1 MKKHKLEE
9 LNQHYKDAESCDDE
23 IFSEMRSNLLLV
35 SGNHYSKKTSSFFS
49 RIRNTARLNE
59 TQKLRLTKNHLH
71 KITRHYIQ
79 AITSKVP
86 GVIPM
91 AQNPLDMQD
100 KKAADLNLAVWKDTV
115 TRYQLKE
122 KFNDFIQNFVEI
134 GEMCAFIFWNP
145 FEGDVKGFEPLVDEA
160 TGQPVVDPMTGQPRM
175 DESKPIFTGGF
186 EFKNIP
192 AFNLMR
198 APQAKSMKKSP
209 YHIIRE
215 MVDKQELNSTFGDD
229 EGKKKIIGEG
239 DTGEFIVFDTNKKQY
254 RSEESQILVRYHFFR
269 PCKLYP
275 KGYYYI
281 ATERGILEEGEIPF
295 GIYPIIW
302 EGFDTYSTNP
312 RAYSI
317 IKVARPY
324 QAEINRASSQAA
336 THQITVGDDKI
347 IYQAGTKLAPGAL
360 LPGVRGLTFQGAP
373 PQILAGRDGG
383 QFLPYIE
390 SQITEMYSAC
400 MLDEINAEK
409 SGGQID
415 AYTLLFRSASAKAK
429 FSRYIEKVEAFM
441 KEFCMTTL
449 ALAKQYLPEDALI
462 QAVGKSEVINIVEF
476 RDTMPIHCQIKIEE
490 QAQDISDRLGQQLAL
505 NHLIQYAGQQM
516 DPKQLALLA
525 KEMPY
530 LKSSS
535 IVKKLTLDYDNA
547 ENDMLQIE
555 RGQMPF
561 ISPYT
566 DNKICMDEVTHRMK
580 QADFQLLAPEIQQM
594 YDEYLRIHEE
604 ETGRKVE
611 AAQRAKDGFIPT
623 GGSLITVQMQVADPS
638 SQSGTRQVRL
648 PYETIQWLIKQFEAQ
663 GVTLQDLENMNDGVV
678 ADMVQRMGPQQGQA
692 QMGMPPQA
700 MPGNFEQIQ
709 RPPIPMDQ

>member
-9 LNQHYKDAESCDDE
+9 LNQHYRDAESCDDE

-35 SGNHYSKKTSSFFS
+35 SGNHYSKKTTGFFS
-49 RIRNTARLNE
+49 RIRNSQRMNE

-79 AITSKVP
+79 AITSKLP

-91 AQNPLDMQD
+91 PQNELDMQD
-100 KKAADLNLAVWKDTV
+100 KKASDLNLSVWRDT
-115 TRYQLKE
+115 TSRYQLKE
-122 KFNDFIQNFVEI
+122 KFNEFLQNFVEI

-145 FEGDVKGFEPLVDEA
+145 SEGEIKGYEPLLDEQTGEPVLDPA
-160 TGQPVVDPMTGQPRM
+160 TGQMQQDT
-175 DESKPIFTGGF
+175 SKPIFTGGF
-186 EFKNIP
+186 EFRNIP
-192 AFNLMR
+192 GFNLMR

-215 MVDKQELNSTFGDD
+215 MVDKQELDATYGED
-229 EGKKKIIGEG
+229 EAKKRIIGDG

-269 PCKLYP
+269 PCKMYP
-275 KGYYYI
+275 RGYYYI
-281 ATERGILEEGEIPF
+281 TTERGILEEAEIPF
-295 GIYPIIW
+295 GVYPIIW

-312 RAYSI
+312 RGYSI

-347 IYQAGTKLAPGAL
+347 IYQSGTKLAPGAL

-390 SQITEMYSAC
+390 SQISEMYSAC
-400 MLDEINAEK
+400 MLEEINQEK
-409 SGGQID
+409 DAGQMD
-415 AYTLLFRSASAKAK
+415 PYTLLFRSGSSKAK
-429 FSRYIEKVEAFM
+429 FARYIEKAENFM
-441 KEFCMTTL
+441 KEFCEVTL
-449 ALAKQYLPEDALI
+449 ELAKNYLPDDMFI
-462 QAVGKSEVINIVEF
+462 QAAGKSEAINISEF
-476 RDTMPIHCQIKIEE
+476 RNTQPLSYQIKIEE

-505 NHLIQYAGQQM
+505 NHLVQYAGQNLDQ
-516 DPKQLALLA
+516 KQLALLA

-530 LKSSS
+530 LKNSA

-555 RGQMPF
+555 RGQLPF

-566 DNKICMDEVTHRMK
+566 DNKICIESVTHRMK
-580 QADFQLLAPEIQQM
+580 QADFQILPQNIQQL
-594 YDEYLRIHEE
+594 YDQYLQIHED
-604 ETGRKVE
+604 ETGRKIE
-611 AAQRAKDGFIPT
+611 ASQRAKDGFIPT
-623 GGSLITVQMQVADPS
+623 GGSLITVQMQVADPK

-648 PYETIQWLIKQFEAQ
+648 PYESIQWLLKQFEAQ
-663 GVTLQDLENMNDGVV
+663 GITLQDLEQMNDGVV
-678 ADMVQRMGPQQGQA
+678 ADMMQRMGQAGPPNQPQ
-692 QMGMPPQA
+692 PPGSDQLL
-700 MPGNFEQIQ
+700 
-709 RPPIPMDQ
+709 RPPVIQ

>member
-35 SGNHYSKKTSSFFS
+35 SGNHYSKKTTSFFS
-49 RIRNTARLNE
+49 RVRNSQKMNE

-86 GVIPM
+86 GVIPS
-91 AQNPLDMQD
+91 AQNELDMQD
-100 KKAADLNLAVWKDTV
+100 KKAADLNLSVWRDTT

-122 KFNDFIQNFVEI
+122 KFNEYIQNFVEI

-145 FEGDVKGFEPLVDEA
+145 NEGEIKGYEPLLDEA
-160 TGQPVVDPMTGQPRM
+160 TGEPALDPMTGEMQQ

-186 EFKNIP
+186 EFRNIP
-192 AFNLMR
+192 GFNLMR

-209 YHIIRE
+209 YHIVRE
-215 MVDKQELNSTFGDD
+215 MVDKNELLDVYGED
-229 EGKKKIIGEG
+229 ESKKRIIGDG

-269 PCKLYP
+269 PCKQYP

-281 ATERGILEEGEIPF
+281 TTERGILEEAEIPF

-312 RAYSI
+312 RGYSI

-347 IYQAGTKLAPGAL
+347 IYQSGTKLAPGAL

-390 SQITEMYSAC
+390 SQISEMYSAC
-400 MLDEINAEK
+400 MLEEINQEK
-409 SGGQID
+409 DSGQID
-415 AYTLLFRSASAKAK
+415 PYTLLFRSASSKAK
-429 FSRYIEKVEAFM
+429 FARYIEKVESFM

-449 ALAKQYLPEDALI
+449 ELAKQYLPDDAFI
-462 QAVGKSEVINIVEF
+462 QAVGKSEAINISEF
-476 RDTMPIHCQIKIEE
+476 RATQPLSYQIKIEE
-490 QAQDISDRLGQQLAL
+490 QSQDISDRLGQQLAL

-516 DPKQLALLA
+516 DSKQLALLA

-530 LKSSS
+530 LKNSS

-566 DNKICMDEVTHRMK
+566 DNKICIEAVTHRMK
-580 QADFQLLAPEIQQM
+580 QADFQMLPPNIQSL
-594 YDEYLRIHEE
+594 YDQYLQIHED
-604 ETGRKVE
+604 ETGRKIE

-638 SQSGTRQVRL
+638 SQSGSRQVRL
-648 PYETIQWLIKQFEAQ
+648 PYETIQWLLKQFEAQ
-663 GVTLQDLENMNDGVV
+663 GITLDDLEKMNDGVV
-678 ADMVQRMGPQQGQA
+678 ADMMQRMGQGQQPQQLNPP
-692 QMGMPPQA
+692 MGPP
-700 MPGNFEQIQ
+700 EI
-709 RPPIPMDQ
+709 R

>member
-35 SGNHYSKKTSSFFS
+35 SGNHYSKKTTSFFS
-49 RIRNTARLNE
+49 RVRNSQKMNE

-86 GVIPM
+86 GVIPS
-91 AQNPLDMQD
+91 AQNELDMQD
-100 KKAADLNLAVWKDTV
+100 KKAADLNLSVWRDTT

-122 KFNDFIQNFVEI
+122 KFNEYIQNFVEI

-145 FEGDVKGFEPLVDEA
+145 NEGEIKGYEPLLDEA
-160 TGQPVVDPMTGQPRM
+160 TGEPALDPMTGEMQQ

-186 EFKNIP
+186 EFRNIP
-192 AFNLMR
+192 GFNLMR

-209 YHIIRE
+209 YHIVRE
-215 MVDKQELNSTFGDD
+215 MVDKNELLDVYGED
-229 EGKKKIIGEG
+229 ESKKRIIGDG

-269 PCKLYP
+269 PCKQYP

-281 ATERGILEEGEIPF
+281 TTERGILEEAEIPF

-312 RAYSI
+312 RGYSI

-347 IYQAGTKLAPGAL
+347 IYQSGTKLAPGAL

-390 SQITEMYSAC
+390 SQISEMYSAC
-400 MLDEINAEK
+400 MLEEINQEK
-409 SGGQID
+409 DSGQID
-415 AYTLLFRSASAKAK
+415 PYTLLFRSASSKAK
-429 FSRYIEKVEAFM
+429 FARYIEKVESFM

-449 ALAKQYLPEDALI
+449 ELAKQYLPDDAFI
-462 QAVGKSEVINIVEF
+462 QAVGKSEAINISEF
-476 RDTMPIHCQIKIEE
+476 RATMPLSYQIKVEE
-490 QAQDISDRLGQQLAL
+490 QSQDISDRLGQQLAL

-530 LKSSS
+530 LKNST

-561 ISPYT
+561 ISPYAENSIFI
-566 DNKICMDEVTHRMK
+566 DAVIYRMK
-580 QADFQLLAPEIQQM
+580 QPDFQMLHPNIQSL
-594 YDEYLRIHEE
+594 YDQYLQIHED
-604 ETGRKVE
+604 ETGRKIE

-638 SQSGTRQVRL
+638 SQSGSRQVRL
-648 PYETIQWLIKQFEAQ
+648 PYETIQWLLKQFEAQ
-663 GVTLQDLENMNDGVV
+663 GITLDDLEKMNDGVV
-678 ADMVQRMGPQQGQA
+678 ADMMQRMGQGQQPQQLNQP
-692 QMGMPPQA
+692 MGPP
-700 MPGNFEQIQ
+700 EI
-709 RPPIPMDQ
+709 R

>member
-35 SGNHYSKKTSSFFS
+35 SGNHYSKKTTSFFS
-49 RIRNTARLNE
+49 RIRNSQKMNE

-91 AQNPLDMQD
+91 AQNELDMQD
-100 KKAADLNLAVWKDTV
+100 KKAADLNLSVWRDT
-115 TRYQLKE
+115 TSRYQLKE
-122 KFNDFIQNFVEI
+122 KFNEFIQNFVEI

-145 FEGDVKGFEPLVDEA
+145 SEGEIKGYEPMMDQA
-160 TGQPVVDPMTGQPRM
+160 TQQPVVDPMTGEMQQ
-175 DESKPIFTGGF
+175 DTSKPIFTGGF
-186 EFKNIP
+186 EFRNIP
-192 AFNLMR
+192 GFNLMR

-215 MVDKQELNSTFGDD
+215 MVDKEELDGVYGAD
-229 EGKKKIIGEG
+229 EGKKRIIGDG
-239 DTGEFIVFDTNKKQY
+239 DTGEFVVFDTNKKQY

-269 PCKLYP
+269 PCKQYP

-281 ATERGILEEGEIPF
+281 TTERGILEEAEIPF

-312 RAYSI
+312 RGYSI

-383 QFLPYIE
+383 QFLPYI
-390 SQITEMYSAC
+390 SQNISEMYSAC
-400 MLDEINAEK
+400 MLEEINMEK
-409 SGGQID
+409 DPGQVD
-415 AYTLLFRSASAKAK
+415 PYTLLFRSASAKAK
-429 FSRYIEKVEAFM
+429 FSRYIEKVENFM
-441 KEFCMTTL
+441 KEFCMVTL
-449 ALAKQYLPEDALI
+449 ELAKQYMPDDAFI
-462 QAVGKSEVINIVEF
+462 QAVGKSEAINIQEF
-476 RDTMPIHCQIKIEE
+476 RATLPMSYQIKIEE
-490 QAQDISDRLGQQLAL
+490 QSQDISDRLGQQLAL
-505 NHLIQYAGQQM
+505 NHLVQYAGQQL

-530 LKSSS
+530 LKNSS

-555 RGQMPF
+555 RGQLPF

-566 DNKICMDEVTHRMK
+566 DNKICIDAVTHRMK
-580 QADFQLLAPEIQQM
+580 QADFQMLPPNVQQL
-594 YDEYLRIHEE
+594 YDQYLQIHED
-604 ETGRKVE
+604 ETGRKLE

-663 GVTLQDLENMNDGVV
+663 GITLQDLEKMNDGVV
-678 ADMVQRMGPQQGQA
+678 ADMMQRMGQGQQPPQQSQQPMA
-692 QMGMPPQA
+692 PP
-700 MPGNFEQIQ
+700 MIQ
-709 RPPIPMDQ
+709 

>member
-35 SGNHYSKKTSSFFS
+35 SGNHYSKKTTSFFS
-49 RIRNTARLNE
+49 RVRNSQKMNE

-86 GVIPM
+86 GVIPSP
-91 AQNPLDMQD
+91 QNELDMQD
-100 KKAADLNLAVWKDTV
+100 KKAADLNLSVWRDTT

-122 KFNDFIQNFVEI
+122 KFNEYIQNFVEI

-145 FEGDVKGFEPLVDEA
+145 NEGEIKGYEPLLDEA
-160 TGQPVVDPMTGQPRM
+160 TGEPALDPMTGEMQK

-186 EFKNIP
+186 EFRNIP
-192 AFNLMR
+192 GFNLMR

-209 YHIIRE
+209 YHIVRE
-215 MVDKQELNSTFGDD
+215 MVDKNELLDVYGED
-229 EGKKKIIGEG
+229 ESKKRIIGDG

-269 PCKLYP
+269 PCKQYP

-281 ATERGILEEGEIPF
+281 TTERGILEEAEIPF

-312 RAYSI
+312 RGYSI

-347 IYQAGTKLAPGAL
+347 IYQSGTKLAPGAL

-390 SQITEMYSAC
+390 SQISEMYSAC
-400 MLDEINAEK
+400 MLEEINQEK
-409 SGGQID
+409 DSGQID
-415 AYTLLFRSASAKAK
+415 PYTLLFRSASSKAK
-429 FSRYIEKVEAFM
+429 FARYIEKVESFM

-449 ALAKQYLPEDALI
+449 ELAKQYLPDDAFI
-462 QAVGKSEVINIVEF
+462 QAVGKSEAINITEF
-476 RDTMPIHCQIKIEE
+476 RATMPLSYQIKVEE
-490 QAQDISDRLGQQLAL
+490 QSQDISDRLGQQLAL

-530 LKSSS
+530 LKNST

-566 DNKICMDEVTHRMK
+566 DNKICIEAVTHRMK
-580 QADFQLLAPEIQQM
+580 QPDFQMLPPNIQSL
-594 YDEYLRIHEE
+594 YDQYLQIHED
-604 ETGRKVE
+604 ETGRKIE

-638 SQSGTRQVRL
+638 SQSGSRQVRL
-648 PYETIQWLIKQFEAQ
+648 PYETIQWLLKQFEAQ
-663 GVTLQDLENMNDGVV
+663 GITLDDLEKMNDGVV
-678 ADMVQRMGPQQGQA
+678 ADMMQRMGQGQQPQQLNQP
-692 QMGMPPQA
+692 MGPP
-700 MPGNFEQIQ
+700 EI
-709 RPPIPMDQ
+709 R

>member
-35 SGNHYSKKTSSFFS
+35 SGNHYSKKTTSFFS
-49 RIRNTARLNE
+49 RVRNSQKMNE

-86 GVIPM
+86 GVIPS

-100 KKAADLNLAVWKDTV
+100 KKAADLNLSVWRDTT

-122 KFNDFIQNFVEI
+122 KFNEYIQNFVEI

-145 FEGDVKGFEPLVDEA
+145 NEGEIKGYEPLIDEA
-160 TGQPVVDPMTGQPRM
+160 TGEPALDPMTGEMQQ

-186 EFKNIP
+186 EFRNIP
-192 AFNLMR
+192 GFNLMR

-209 YHIIRE
+209 YHIVRE
-215 MVDKQELNSTFGDD
+215 MVDKNELLDVYGED
-229 EGKKKIIGEG
+229 EGKKRIIGDG

-269 PCKLYP
+269 PCKQYP

-281 ATERGILEEGEIPF
+281 TTERGILEEAEIPF

-312 RAYSI
+312 RGYSI

-347 IYQAGTKLAPGAL
+347 IYQSGTKLAPGAL

-390 SQITEMYSAC
+390 SQISEMYSAC
-400 MLDEINAEK
+400 MLEEINQEK
-409 SGGQID
+409 DSGQID
-415 AYTLLFRSASAKAK
+415 PYTLLFRSASAKAK
-429 FSRYIEKVEAFM
+429 FSRYIEKVESFM
-441 KEFCMTTL
+441 KEFCMVTL
-449 ALAKQYLPEDALI
+449 ELAKQYLPDDAFI
-462 QAVGKSEVINIVEF
+462 QAVGKSEAINIQEF
-476 RDTMPIHCQIKIEE
+476 RATQPLSYQIKIEE
-490 QAQDISDRLGQQLAL
+490 QSQDISDRLGQQLAL
-505 NHLIQYAGQQM
+505 NHLIQYAGQQL

-530 LKSSS
+530 LKNSS

-566 DNKICMDEVTHRMK
+566 DNKICIEAVTHRMK
-580 QADFQLLAPEIQQM
+580 QADFQMLPQNIQAL
-594 YDEYLRIHEE
+594 YDQYLQIHED
-604 ETGRKVE
+604 ETGRKIE

-663 GVTLQDLENMNDGVV
+663 GITLADLEKMNDGVV
-678 ADMVQRMGPQQGQA
+678 ADMMQRMGQGQQQPPQQMNQP
-692 QMGMPPQA
+692 MGPP
-700 MPGNFEQIQ
+700 MIQ
-709 RPPIPMDQ
+709 

>member
-35 SGNHYSKKTSSFFS
+35 SGNHYSKKTTSFFS
-49 RIRNTARLNE
+49 RVRNSQKMNE

-86 GVIPM
+86 GVIPS
-91 AQNPLDMQD
+91 AQNELDMQD
-100 KKAADLNLAVWKDTV
+100 KKAADLNLSVWRDTT

-122 KFNDFIQNFVEI
+122 KFNEYIQNFVEI

-145 FEGDVKGFEPLVDEA
+145 NEGEIKGYEPLIDEA
-160 TGQPVVDPMTGQPRM
+160 TGEPALDPMTGEMQQ

-186 EFKNIP
+186 EFRNIP
-192 AFNLMR
+192 GFNLMR

-215 MVDKQELNSTFGDD
+215 MVDKKELLDTYGGD
-229 EGKKKIIGEG
+229 ESKKRIIGDG

-269 PCKLYP
+269 PCKQYP
-275 KGYYYI
+275 RGYYYI
-281 ATERGILEEGEIPF
+281 TTERGILEEAEIPF

-312 RAYSI
+312 RGYSI
-317 IKVARPY
+317 IKIARPY

-347 IYQAGTKLAPGAL
+347 IYQSGTKLAPGAL

-390 SQITEMYSAC
+390 SQISEMYSAC
-400 MLDEINAEK
+400 MLEEINQEK
-409 SGGQID
+409 DSGQID
-415 AYTLLFRSASAKAK
+415 PYTLLFRSASSKAK
-429 FSRYIEKVEAFM
+429 FARYIEKVESFM

-449 ALAKQYLPEDALI
+449 ELAKQYLPDDAFI
-462 QAVGKSEVINIVEF
+462 QAVGKSEAINISEF
-476 RDTMPIHCQIKIEE
+476 RATQPLSYQIKIEE
-490 QAQDISDRLGQQLAL
+490 QSQDISDRLGQQLAL

-516 DPKQLALLA
+516 DSKQLALLA

-530 LKSSS
+530 LKNSS

-566 DNKICMDEVTHRMK
+566 DNKICIEAVTHRMK
-580 QADFQLLAPEIQQM
+580 QADFQMLPPNIQSL
-594 YDEYLRIHEE
+594 YDQYLQIHED
-604 ETGRKVE
+604 ETGRKIE

-638 SQSGTRQVRL
+638 SQSGSRQVRL
-648 PYETIQWLIKQFEAQ
+648 PYETIQWLLKQFEAQ
-663 GVTLQDLENMNDGVV
+663 GITLDDLEKMNDGVV
-678 ADMVQRMGPQQGQA
+678 ADMMQRMGQGQQPQQLNQP
-692 QMGMPPQA
+692 MGPP
-700 MPGNFEQIQ
+700 EI
-709 RPPIPMDQ
+709 R

>member
-35 SGNHYSKKTSSFFS
+35 SGNHYSKKTTSFFS
-49 RIRNTARLNE
+49 RVRNSQKMNE

-86 GVIPM
+86 GVIPS
-91 AQNPLDMQD
+91 AQNELDMQD
-100 KKAADLNLAVWKDTV
+100 KKAADLNLSVWRDTT

-122 KFNDFIQNFVEI
+122 KFNEYIQNFVEI

-145 FEGDVKGFEPLVDEA
+145 NEGEIKGYEPLLDEA
-160 TGQPVVDPMTGQPRM
+160 TGEPALDPMTGEMQQ

-186 EFKNIP
+186 EFRNIP
-192 AFNLMR
+192 GFNLMR

-209 YHIIRE
+209 YHIVRE
-215 MVDKQELNSTFGDD
+215 MVDKNELLDVYGED
-229 EGKKKIIGEG
+229 ESKKRIIGDG

-269 PCKLYP
+269 PCKQYP

-281 ATERGILEEGEIPF
+281 TTERGILEEAEIPF

-312 RAYSI
+312 RGYSI

-347 IYQAGTKLAPGAL
+347 IYQSGTKLAPGAL

-390 SQITEMYSAC
+390 SQISEMYSAC
-400 MLDEINAEK
+400 MLEEINQEK
-409 SGGQID
+409 DSGQID
-415 AYTLLFRSASAKAK
+415 PYTLLFRSASSKAK
-429 FSRYIEKVEAFM
+429 FARYIEKVESFM

-449 ALAKQYLPEDALI
+449 ELAKQYLPDDAFI
-462 QAVGKSEVINIVEF
+462 QAVGKSEAINISEF
-476 RDTMPIHCQIKIEE
+476 RATQPLSYQIKIEE
-490 QAQDISDRLGQQLAL
+490 QSQDISDRLGQQLAL

-516 DPKQLALLA
+516 DSKQLALLA

-530 LKSSS
+530 LKNSS

-566 DNKICMDEVTHRMK
+566 DNKICIEAVTHRMK
-580 QADFQLLAPEIQQM
+580 QADFQMLPPNIQSL
-594 YDEYLRIHEE
+594 YDQYLQIHED
-604 ETGRKVE
+604 ETGRKIE

-638 SQSGTRQVRL
+638 SQSGSRQVRL
-648 PYETIQWLIKQFEAQ
+648 PYETIQWLLKQFEAQ
-663 GVTLQDLENMNDGVV
+663 GITLDDLEKMNDGVV
-678 ADMVQRMGPQQGQA
+678 ADMMQRMGQGQQPQQLNQP
-692 QMGMPPQA
+692 MGPP
-700 MPGNFEQIQ
+700 EI
-709 RPPIPMDQ
+709 R

>member
-9 LNQHYKDAESCDDE
+9 LNQHYRDAESCDDE

-35 SGNHYSKKTSSFFS
+35 SGNHYSKKTTSFFS
-49 RIRNTARLNE
+49 RVRNSQKMNE

-86 GVIPM
+86 GVIPS
-91 AQNPLDMQD
+91 AQNELDMQD
-100 KKAADLNLAVWKDTV
+100 KKAADLNLSVWRDTT

-122 KFNDFIQNFVEI
+122 KFNEYIQNFVEI

-145 FEGDVKGFEPLVDEA
+145 NEGEIKGYEPLLDEA
-160 TGQPVVDPMTGQPRM
+160 TGEPALDPMTGEMQQ

-186 EFKNIP
+186 EFRNIP
-192 AFNLMR
+192 GFNLMR

-215 MVDKQELNSTFGDD
+215 MVDKKELLDTYGED
-229 EGKKKIIGEG
+229 ESKKRIIGDG

-269 PCKLYP
+269 PCKQYP

-281 ATERGILEEGEIPF
+281 TTERGILEEAEIPF

-312 RAYSI
+312 RGYSI

-347 IYQAGTKLAPGAL
+347 IYQSGTKLAPGAL

-390 SQITEMYSAC
+390 SQISEMYSAC
-400 MLDEINAEK
+400 MLEEINQEK
-409 SGGQID
+409 DSGQID
-415 AYTLLFRSASAKAK
+415 PYTLLFRSASSKAK
-429 FSRYIEKVEAFM
+429 FARYIEKVESFM

-449 ALAKQYLPEDALI
+449 ELAKQYLPDDAFI
-462 QAVGKSEVINIVEF
+462 QAVGKSEAINISEF
-476 RDTMPIHCQIKIEE
+476 RATMPLSYQIKVEE
-490 QAQDISDRLGQQLAL
+490 QSQDISDRLGQQLAL

-530 LKSSS
+530 LKNST

-561 ISPYT
+561 ISPYAENSIFI
-566 DNKICMDEVTHRMK
+566 DAVIYRMK
-580 QADFQLLAPEIQQM
+580 QPDFQMLHPNIQSL
-594 YDEYLRIHEE
+594 YDQYLQIHED
-604 ETGRKVE
+604 ETGRKIE

-638 SQSGTRQVRL
+638 SQSGSRQVRL
-648 PYETIQWLIKQFEAQ
+648 PYETIQWLLKQFEAQ
-663 GVTLQDLENMNDGVV
+663 GITLDDLEKMNDGVV
-678 ADMVQRMGPQQGQA
+678 ADMMQRMGQGQQPQQLNQP
-692 QMGMPPQA
+692 MGPP
-700 MPGNFEQIQ
+700 EI
-709 RPPIPMDQ
+709 R

>member
-35 SGNHYSKKTSSFFS
+35 SGNHYSKKTTSFFS
-49 RIRNTARLNE
+49 RVRNSQKMNE

-86 GVIPM
+86 GVIPS
-91 AQNPLDMQD
+91 AQNELDMQD
-100 KKAADLNLAVWKDTV
+100 KKAADLNLSVWRDTT

-122 KFNDFIQNFVEI
+122 KFNEYIQNFVEI

-145 FEGDVKGFEPLVDEA
+145 NEGEIKGYEPLIDEA
-160 TGQPVVDPMTGQPRM
+160 TGEPALDPMTGEMQQ

-186 EFKNIP
+186 EFRNIP
-192 AFNLMR
+192 GFNLMR

-215 MVDKQELNSTFGDD
+215 MVDKKELLDTYGED
-229 EGKKKIIGEG
+229 ESKKRIIGDG

-269 PCKLYP
+269 PCKQYP
-275 KGYYYI
+275 RGYYYI
-281 ATERGILEEGEIPF
+281 TTERGILEEAEIPF

-312 RAYSI
+312 RGYSI

-390 SQITEMYSAC
+390 SQISEMYSAC
-400 MLDEINAEK
+400 MLEEINQEK
-409 SGGQID
+409 DSGQID
-415 AYTLLFRSASAKAK
+415 PYTLLFRSASSKAK
-429 FSRYIEKVEAFM
+429 FARYIEKVESFM

-449 ALAKQYLPEDALI
+449 ELAKQYLPDDAFI
-462 QAVGKSEVINIVEF
+462 QAVGKSEAINISEF
-476 RDTMPIHCQIKIEE
+476 RATMPLSYQIKVEE
-490 QAQDISDRLGQQLAL
+490 QSQDISDRLGQQLAL

-530 LKSSS
+530 LKNST

-561 ISPYT
+561 ISPYAENSIFI
-566 DNKICMDEVTHRMK
+566 DAVIYRMK
-580 QADFQLLAPEIQQM
+580 QPDFQMLHPNIQSL
-594 YDEYLRIHEE
+594 YDQYLQIHED
-604 ETGRKVE
+604 ETGRKIE

-638 SQSGTRQVRL
+638 SQSGSRQVRL
-648 PYETIQWLIKQFEAQ
+648 PYETIQWLLKQFEAQ
-663 GVTLQDLENMNDGVV
+663 GITLDDLEKMNDGVV
-678 ADMVQRMGPQQGQA
+678 ADMMQRMGNNQQPQMMNPP
-692 QMGMPPQA
+692 MGPP
-700 MPGNFEQIQ
+700 EI
-709 RPPIPMDQ
+709 R